1 MKQTN
6 NYVLNF
12 TNHKNLITKIFNS
25 TSHNGN
31 LKLIIIT
38 SVFMYAKK
46 EYLDIKQFNIV
57 RLFCFSNYCS
67 KNVIY
72 FLVLSH
78 AVLRKVLEG
87 SV

>member
-1 MKQTN
+1 
-6 NYVLNF
+6 
-12 TNHKNLITKIFNS
+12 
-25 TSHNGN
+25 
-31 LKLIIIT
+31 
-38 SVFMYAKK
+38 MYAKK